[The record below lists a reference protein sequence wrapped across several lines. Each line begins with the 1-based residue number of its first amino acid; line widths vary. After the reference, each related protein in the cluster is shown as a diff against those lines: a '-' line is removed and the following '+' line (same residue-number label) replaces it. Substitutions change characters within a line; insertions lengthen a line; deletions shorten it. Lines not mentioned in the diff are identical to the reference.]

1 MMLQTPRLSTLASV
15 DLSDGKDS
23 DGGTEAVAVEVEV
36 EVEVEGRAKIMR
48 RRRGRRMRW
57 WQVTA

>member
-15 DLSDGKDS
+15 DSSDGKDS

-36 EVEVEGRAKIMR
+36 KVEVEVEGRAKVIR
-48 RRRGRRMRW
+48 RRRRVRW
-57 WQVTA
+57 WQVID

>member
-23 DGGTEAVAVEVEV
+23 DGGTEAVAVEVKV
-36 EVEVEGRAKIMR
+36 EVEVEGPAKVMR
-48 RRRGRRMRW
+48 RRGGRVRW
-57 WQVTA
+57 WQVID